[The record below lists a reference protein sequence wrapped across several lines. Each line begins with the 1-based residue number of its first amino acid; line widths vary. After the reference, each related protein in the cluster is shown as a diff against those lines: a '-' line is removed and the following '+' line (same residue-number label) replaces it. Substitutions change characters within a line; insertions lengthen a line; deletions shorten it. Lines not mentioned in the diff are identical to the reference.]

1 MLPREERRRLQE
13 IEQQLADDDPRLAR
27 KMNQTSTVGYL
38 RARLSGRTLLAV
50 ISGVLAVICLILG
63 EGGAMVTAV
72 VTVGLLLLAN
82 NFELRAR

>member
-38 RARLSGRTLLAV
+38 RARLSVRTLLAV
-50 ISGVLAVICLILG
+50 VSGVLAMVCLILG
-63 EGGAMVTAV
+63 EGGAMVTAT

-82 NFELRAR
+82 KFELRAR

>member
-38 RARLSGRTLLAV
+38 RARLSVRTLLAV
-50 ISGVLAVICLILG
+50 VSGVLAVVCLVLG

-72 VTVGLLLLAN
+72 VLVGLLLVAN
-82 NFELRAR
+82 KFELRAL